1 MTALPAHARPASTQ
15 MLALLKL
22 GCLVVYAAGLAAF
35 AGAWHGPVATA
46 AQYLAAAF
54 VVVHV
59 LELPFVLRALRT
71 YRGSLAS
78 SVVQALL
85 FGMLHSLPLLRAA
98 RA

>member
-1 MTALPAHARPASTQ
+1 

-22 GCLVVYAAGLAAF
+22 GCLVLYAAGLAAF
-35 AGAWHGPVATA
+35 AGAWQGALATA
-46 AQYLAAAF
+46 VQYVAAGF
-54 VVVHV
+54 VVIHV
-59 LELPFVLRALRT
+59 IELPFFLRALRT

-85 FGMLHSLPLLRAA
+85 FGALHSLPLLRAA